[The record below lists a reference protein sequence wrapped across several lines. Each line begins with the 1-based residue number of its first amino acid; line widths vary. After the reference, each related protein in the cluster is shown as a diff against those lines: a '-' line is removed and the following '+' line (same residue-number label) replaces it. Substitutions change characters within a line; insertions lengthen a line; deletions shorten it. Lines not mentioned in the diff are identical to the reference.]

1 MSRPLSMVII
11 SSVLV
16 YQIRKLVYLLAVPI
30 LSLRLIFIFALL
42 VFKTNFE
49 RSLSIFKAGLNVLII
64 NEFKMVGKVKIY
76 VLILNKQFFTFN
88 S

>member
-1 MSRPLSMVII
+1 MVII